1 MNTESR
7 MDDSKI
13 VELYLS
19 RNESAI
25 SQTAQKYGL
34 KLRRIADSILNN
46 MASAEECENDTYLE
60 AWNRIPPNEP
70 RTYLFAFL
78 GKITRHLAI
87 DECRKNTSQKRYAFY
102 CELTQ
107 EMEQCIPSKNNVEEA
122 FAADELALSINAFLA
137 TRSEDQRN
145 IFVRRYWYFD
155 TVAEISKKYG
165 YSQSKVKTALFRMR
179 EGLKQHLEKEGYAV

>member
-1 MNTESR
+1 

-19 RNESAI
+19 RDESAI
-25 SQTAQKYGL
+25 SQTAKKYGL
-34 KLRRIADSILNN
+34 KLRWIANSILNN

-60 AWNRIPPNEP
+60 TWNRIPPNEP
-70 RTYLFAFL
+70 RTYFFAFL

-87 DECRKNTSQKRYAFY
+87 DECRRNASQKRYALF

-107 EMEQCIPSKNNVEEA
+107 EMEQCIPTRNNVEEA
-122 FAADELALSINAFLA
+122 FEAEALSQTINAFLK
-137 TRSEDQRN
+137 TCSEDQRN

-155 TVAEISKKYG
+155 TIPGISQRYG
-165 YSQSKVKTALFRMR
+165 YSKSKVKTSLFRMR
-179 EGLKQHLEKEGYAV
+179 ESLRQYLEKEGYTI

>member
-1 MNTESR
+1 

-13 VELYLS
+13 VDLYLS

-34 KLRRIADSILNN
+34 KLRQIADSILNN

-87 DECRKNTSQKRYAFY
+87 DECRKNTSQKRYALY

-107 EMEQCIPSKNNVEEA
+107 EMEQCIPGKNNVEEA
-122 FAADELALSINAFLA
+122 FAADALAQSINAFLA
-137 TRSEDQRN
+137 ACLEDRRN

-165 YSQSKVKTALFRMR
+165 YSQSKVKTALFRMHK
-179 EGLKQHLEKEGYAV
+179 ELKHHLEKEGCTV

>member
-1 MNTESR
+1 

-87 DECRKNTSQKRYAFY
+87 DECRKNTSQKRYALY

-137 TRSEDQRN
+137 TCSEDQRN

-179 EGLKQHLEKEGYAV
+179 EGLKKHLEKEGYAV

>member
-1 MNTESR
+1 MEDTN
-7 MDDSKI
+7 I
-13 VELYLS
+13 VDLFLE

-25 SQTAQKYGL
+25 SETKAKYGSQL
-34 KLRRIADSILNN
+34 QRIANSILKNRL
-46 MASAEECENDTYLE
+46 SAEECENDTYLE

-87 DECRKNTSQKRYAFY
+87 DECRKNTSQKRYALY

-137 TRSEDQRN
+137 TCSEDQRN

>member
-1 MNTESR
+1 

-25 SQTAQKYGL
+25 SETAQKYGL
-34 KLRRIADSILNN
+34 KLRRIANNILNN

-60 AWNRIPPNEP
+60 TWNRIPPNEP
-70 RTYLFAFL
+70 HTYLFAFL

-87 DECRKNTSQKRYAFY
+87 NECRRNATLKRYALF

-107 EMEQCIPSKNNVEEA
+107 EMEQCIPGRNDIEEA
-122 FAADELALSINAFLA
+122 FDADALAQTINDFLR
-137 TRSEDQRN
+137 TCSEDQRN

-155 TVAEISKKYG
+155 SVAEISQRYG
-165 YSQSKVKTALFRMR
+165 YSQSRVKTVLFRMR
-179 EGLKQHLEKEGYAV
+179 EGLKQLLEKEGYTV